1 MIANEKDLEALCTLL
16 LDEGKSRMPNHQR
29 HMQFLKAKK
38 ASNERNGEW
47 IERLRTLLEVAE
59 VENIT
64 ADELGIHVFTESVD
78 PTMTKL
84 AVEELATEKPSLK

>member
-1 MIANEKDLEALCTLL
+1 
-16 LDEGKSRMPNHQR
+16 MPHHQR

-47 IERLRTLLEVAE
+47 IDRLRTLLEVAE

-64 ADELGIHVFTESVD
+64 ADELGIHVFTESGD

-84 AVEELATEKPSLK
+84 ALDELATEKPSLKRLTNSVKSTESLQ